1 MTRRLLFKRKLK
13 ILQAALPKLLCFFA
27 LLLPLLAA
35 AQNAVTI
42 KGKITDNK
50 GIGIPG
56 ISIGVKNTSIGTAT
70 DVGGNYE
77 VTALLKNGNY
87 TMAISGAGYK
97 SQEKNFTVNGTAP
110 VELSATIAQDVLGL
124 DEVVVTGTS
133 AGTTRK
139 QLGNYVGTVKGSQ
152 IANSATGNALAAL
165 QGKVAGA
172 QITQNSGDPAGG
184 MSVKL
189 RGISTIGSGSDP
201 LYIVDGVII
210 NNASPRVTNADGNYD
225 GTGAIGQNRM
235 VDINPNDIERIEVL
249 NGAAAAAIYGSRANA
264 GVVQIFTKRGST
276 GAPQITF
283 TTKVT
288 TSSLRKRLS
297 FNKAATKFGGPTDGP
312 GAITQDILTPALTT
326 TTPVTRYDYQD
337 DIFRR
342 GIGTDNSISIAGG
355 KDRTKYYTSIN
366 YFYNQGIVKNTD
378 NSRYSIKVNI
388 DQGVNKWLAI
398 NTGLNY
404 IYNST
409 NEKPDGN
416 TFYSPLNTM
425 TILGNFHKI
434 NNRDANGNLQA
445 VGERGRINPISVI
458 DDIKQKN
465 VTSRLISNVGLKLS
479 PYKGLTIDYT
489 MGIDNISQNGN
500 TFVPPYTYNANPAFW
515 GGGITIDAAQNGYA
529 SAASYKSFFINHDVN
544 VTYSTRLISKLFS
557 TTQLGYSEQYEKADY
572 LLAQSRG
579 MAIGVQT
586 VNGGSTLLP
595 SADSRSEQSIRGYFI
610 QQNFKWDN
618 KFFVTVAGRIDGSSV
633 FDKKNRN
640 QFYPKVSSSYS
651 ISDTKFFESLHID
664 KIVSSFKVRAAYG
677 ESGNLTGIGAYDRF
691 NTYGASSYL
700 GRSSLTTSLT
710 RANDNIVPERQKEFE
725 FGTDASFLNNR
736 IQLTLNVYT
745 KKVVDLIV
753 PNLTI
758 APSTGFANERKNVGS
773 LQNKGIEILLSGT
786 PIKTDKLTWGISLNY
801 AKNTNKVLDISSP
814 LITFAS
820 GTGAFFALIPG
831 YDAPVFYSTYFAR
844 DASGNQL
851 LNPAGIPVIERGN
864 AAGVPQRDP
873 ATGLPYTAGPN
884 SNVLRKVLGSPNPDY
899 TATITNTVTY
909 KNFTFGFQIDK
920 VKGNEVFNADFRTRQ
935 GVGNGSEFA
944 EKEHNGQI
952 PRGYIAG
959 IYAIEEWRIDDGSF
973 TKLRELSV
981 SYDFGKVGK
990 VFTGLTVSFAG
1001 RNLYSWDKYKGYDP
1015 ETNATGQSSLLRGI
1029 DFGNV
1034 PIPRTFQLGVTAKF

>member
-13 ILQAALPKLLCFFA
+13 ILQAFLPTLLCFFA

-35 AQNAVTI
+35 AQNALTI

-50 GIGIPG
+50 GTGVPG
-56 ISIGVKNTSIGTAT
+56 ISVGVKNTSIGTAT
-70 DVGGNYE
+70 DAGGNYE
-77 VTALLKNGNY
+77 VSALLKNGNY
-87 TMAISGAGYK
+87 TLLVSGAGYK
-97 SQEKNFTVNGTAP
+97 TQEKSFTVSGTAP
-110 VELSATIAQDVLGL
+110 VELSVTIMPDVLGL

-225 GTGAIGQNRM
+225 AAGAIGQNRM
-235 VDINPNDIERIEVL
+235 VDINPNDIDRIEVL

-283 TTKVT
+283 TTRLT
-288 TSSLRKRLS
+288 TSSLRKRLTFS
-297 FNKAATKFGGPTDGP
+297 KAATKFGGPTDGV
-312 GAITQDILTPALTT
+312 GAITQDILTPSLTT

-337 DIFRR
+337 DIFRT

-366 YFYNQGIVKNTD
+366 YFHNQGIIKNTD

-388 DQGVNKWLAI
+388 DQGINKWMTI

-465 VTSRLISNVGLKLS
+465 ITSRLISNVGVKLS

-489 MGIDNISQNGN
+489 MGIDNISQNG
-500 TFVPPYTYNANPAFW
+500 TTLVPPYTYNANPAFW
-515 GGGITIDAAQNGYA
+515 GGGTTIDAAQNGYA
-529 SAASYKSFFINHDVN
+529 SAASYRSFFINHDVN
-544 VTYSTRLISKLFS
+544 VTYNTQLISKLFS

-579 MAIGVQT
+579 LAIGVQT

-640 QFYPKVSSSYS
+640 QFYPKVSTSYS
-651 ISDTKFFESLHID
+651 ISDTRFFKNLYID
-664 KIVSSFKVRAAYG
+664 NVVSSFKIRAAYG
-677 ESGNLTGIGAYDRF
+677 ESGNLTGIGAFDRF
-691 NTYGASSYL
+691 NTYGAASYL
-700 GRSSLTTSLT
+700 GRNSLTTSLT

-725 FGTDASFLNNR
+725 IGTDAAFFNNR
-736 IQLTLNVYT
+736 MQLTLNVYS

-773 LQNKGIEILLSGT
+773 LRNSGIEILLSGT
-786 PIKTDKLTWGISLNY
+786 PVKKDNFVWGISLNY
-801 AKNTNKVLDISSP
+801 AKNRNKVLDISSP
-814 LITFAS
+814 LITFSS

-844 DASGNQL
+844 DAAGNQL

-873 ATGLPYTAGPN
+873 ATGLPYTTGPN
-884 SNVLRKVLGSPNPDY
+884 SNVLRKVLGSPNPDF
-899 TATITNTVTY
+899 TATIINTVTI
-909 KNFTFGFQIDK
+909 KKLTLGFQIDM
-920 VKGNEVFNADFRTRQ
+920 VRGNEVFNADFRTRQ

-952 PRGYIAG
+952 PRGFISG

-973 TKLRELSV
+973 TKLRELSL

-990 VFTGLTVSFAG
+990 VFNGLTVSLAG
-1001 RNLYSWDKYKGYDP
+1001 RNLISWDNYKGYDP

>member
-1 MTRRLLFKRKLK
+1 MRKRLLFKRKLK
-13 ILQAALPKLLCFFA
+13 ILQAALPILALLFA
-27 LLLPLLAA
+27 LIAPLSAA
-35 AQNAVTI
+35 AQSLVTI
-42 KGKITDNK
+42 KGKVTDKNGK
-50 GIGIPG
+50 GIPA
-56 ISIGVKNTSIGTAT
+56 ISVTIKNTSFGTAT
-70 DVGGNYE
+70 DGVGAYEIAAMLKSGNYSL
-77 VTALLKNGNY
+77 V
-87 TMAISGAGYK
+87 ISGLGYK
-97 SQEKNFTVNGTAP
+97 TQEKTIN
-110 VELSATIAQDVLGL
+110 LSSGATEADVTLQDDVLGL

-139 QLGNYVGTVKGSQ
+139 QLGNYVGGVKASQ

-184 MSVKL
+184 LTVRL

-210 NNASPRVTNADGNYD
+210 NNSSPRVTNADANYD

-235 VDINPNDIERIEVL
+235 VDINPNDIDRIEVL

-276 GAPQITF
+276 GAPQISF
-283 TTKVT
+283 TTRVT
-288 TSSLRKRLS
+288 ASSLRKRLTFS
-297 FNKAATKFGGPTDGP
+297 KAPTKFGGPTDGP
-312 GAITQDILTPALTT
+312 SALTQDILTPALTNT
-326 TTPVTRYDYQD
+326 TAVTRYDYQD
-337 DIFRR
+337 DIFRT
-342 GIGTDNSISIAGG
+342 GIGTDNSVSIAGG
-355 KDRTKYYTSIN
+355 KDRMKYYTSLN
-366 YFYNQGIVKNTD
+366 YFRNEGIVKGTD
-378 NSRYSIKVNI
+378 NSRYSIKLNVDQNI
-388 DQGVNKWLAI
+388 NKWLAI

-404 IYNST
+404 VYNTT

-425 TILGNFHKI
+425 TIIGNFHNI
-434 NNRDANGNLQA
+434 NNLDANGKLQA
-445 VGERGRINPISVI
+445 VGERGRVNPLSVI
-458 DDIKQKN
+458 NDIKQKN
-465 VTSRLISNVGLKLS
+465 NTSRLISSLALKLT

-489 MGIDNISQNGN
+489 MGIDNVAQNGT
-500 TFVPPYTYNANPAFW
+500 TFVPPYTYNVSPGFW
-515 GGGITIDAAQNGYA
+515 GGGTTIDPTQNGYS
-529 SAASYKSFFINHDVN
+529 SAATYKSFFINHDLN
-544 VTYSTRLISKLFS
+544 LTYTTKLINKLYS

-579 MAIGVQT
+579 MAVGVQT

-618 KFFVTVAGRIDGSSV
+618 KFFITLAGRVDGSSV
-633 FDKKNRN
+633 FDKTNRN
-640 QFYPKVSSSYS
+640 QFYPKISGSYV
-651 ISDTKFFESLHID
+651 ISDEPYFKNLNID
-664 KIVSSFKVRAAYG
+664 KAVSSFKIRAAYG

-700 GRSSLTTSLT
+700 GRTSLVTPLT
-710 RANDNIVPERQKEFE
+710 RANDNIVPERQKELE
-725 FGTDASFLNNR
+725 FGVDAAFWNNCV
-736 IQLTLNVYT
+736 QLTVNVYN
-745 KKVVDLIV
+745 KKVEDLIV

-773 LQNKGIEILLSGT
+773 LENKGIEVLLNLT
-786 PIKTDKLTWGISLNY
+786 PVKTKDFAWELNLNY
-801 AKNTNKVLDISSP
+801 ARNRNKVLNISSP

-831 YDAPVFYSTYFAR
+831 YDAPVLYSTYFAR
-844 DASGNQL
+844 DNSGNL
-851 LNPAGIPVIERGN
+851 LLTPAGIPVTERGN

-873 ATGLPYTAGPN
+873 ATGLPYTTGPN
-884 SNVLRKVLGSPNPDY
+884 SNVLRKVVGSPNPDY
-899 TATITNTVTY
+899 TATIINTLTY
-909 KNFTFGFQIDK
+909 KKWTFGFQLDR

-944 EKEHNGQI
+944 EKEHNGQL

-959 IYAIEEWRIDDGSF
+959 IYAIEEWRVDDGSF
-973 TKLRELSV
+973 TKLRELSL
-981 SYDFGKVGK
+981 SYNFGKVGK
-990 VFTGLTVSFAG
+990 VFSGLTVSFAG
-1001 RNLYSWDKYKGYDP
+1001 RNLYSWDKYRGYDP
-1015 ETNATGQSSLLRGI
+1015 ETNATGQSTLLRGI